1 MSRHAYGDGWNFWV
15 VKYLRQMRHDFAL
28 PVAVIILL
36 VIEFIIF
43 RSFLGQRHYSPQWP
57 WCLIFMSV
65 LCGVGTTLC
74 VAIGFAGTSFSIG
87 GMRPGLSHF
96 MDFSPM
102 DANALFRGFVLS
114 HLLTFGVLAG
124 ICLPIWLTG
133 CYFFPERALTILA
146 WIFDAYFL
154 TLFLL
159 QLDSLRW
166 ARADLM
172 VALSTLPVM
181 LFDRIHTFSDWTTVL
196 LFGILAAWQ
205 LLNFRESLCP
215 AAGVQECRMRFGQLV
230 LLLAGWG
237 MLFAPFRVRVPL
249 LIGMAAAGAL
259 ASMGGALNRIPQRQ
273 LEQLP
278 SPAWRR
284 FGAFL
289 AYGSSAGG
297 GFWCWG
303 VALAAWLLL
312 PEFDSPYFW
321 RFLVSW
327 GLAWAEVGFLIV
339 GWAARR
345 SHRNVSALL
354 YHISIPFGLFVVA
367 AAVAVISVATGSSGE
382 AVFRDAAMAGWA
394 AAALLFLPQIPR
406 IVRDFRCFMGR
417 RCD

>member
-1 MSRHAYGDGWNFWV
+1 
-15 VKYLRQMRHDFAL
+15 
-28 PVAVIILL
+28 
-36 VIEFIIF
+36 
-43 RSFLGQRHYSPQWP
+43 
-57 WCLIFMSV
+57 
-65 LCGVGTTLC
+65 
-74 VAIGFAGTSFSIG
+74 
-87 GMRPGLSHF
+87 
-96 MDFSPM
+96 
-102 DANALFRGFVLS
+102 
-114 HLLTFGVLAG
+114 
-124 ICLPIWLTG
+124 
-133 CYFFPERALTILA
+133 
-146 WIFDAYFL
+146 
-154 TLFLL
+154 
-159 QLDSLRW
+159 
-166 ARADLM
+166 
-172 VALSTLPVM
+172 
-181 LFDRIHTFSDWTTVL
+181 
-196 LFGILAAWQ
+196 
-205 LLNFRESLCP
+205 
-215 AAGVQECRMRFGQLV
+215 
-230 LLLAGWG
+230 
-237 MLFAPFRVRVPL
+237 
-249 LIGMAAAGAL
+249 
-259 ASMGGALNRIPQRQ
+259 MGGALNRLPQRQ

-297 GFWCWG
+297 WFWCWG

-345 SHRNVSALL
+345 SRRNVSELL

>member
-65 LCGVGTTLC
+65 LCGGGTTLC

-96 MDFSPM
+96 MGFSPM

-124 ICLPIWLTG
+124 SCLPIWLTG
-133 CYFFPERALTILA
+133 CWFFPERALTILA

-172 VALSTLPVM
+172 VALGAFPVM
-181 LFDRIHTFSDWTTVL
+181 LFDWIHTFSDWTTVL
-196 LFGILAAWQ
+196 LSGILAAWQ

-215 AAGVQECRMRFGQLV
+215 AACVQECRMRFGQLV

-273 LEQLP
+273 LEQMP
-278 SPAWRR
+278 SPACAVSERFWPMAVRPGAGSGAGASRWRPGCCCR
-284 FGAFL
+284 N
-289 AYGSSAGG
+289 SIRRISG
-297 GFWCWG
+297 GFW
-303 VALAAWLLL
+303 
-312 PEFDSPYFW
+312 
-321 RFLVSW
+321 
-327 GLAWAEVGFLIV
+327 
-339 GWAARR
+339 
-345 SHRNVSALL
+345 
-354 YHISIPFGLFVVA
+354 
-367 AAVAVISVATGSSGE
+367 
-382 AVFRDAAMAGWA
+382 
-394 AAALLFLPQIPR
+394 
-406 IVRDFRCFMGR
+406 
-417 RCD
+417 